1 MTKRRNNYKRQKNTK
16 IFFIILL
23 PFVVAAVI
31 EILVIGIFENG
42 LEKEPVQYD
51 VETVVEPITVPT
63 RKPIPSPETQI
74 NREQSSITRLI
85 DSIGQYSDNNEA
97 KSYTEEELLETLQNQ
112 KDLCAFTSLQSDEK
126 KVYAEIERAIE
137 TMEPEIKLSTTDEKV
152 IDKVLNCVL
161 MDHPEIF
168 YVDGYTYTE
177 YSRGDKVEYYGL
189 SVNYTMSK
197 EEILSSIE
205 KINAYTDACLSGM
218 STDMDEY
225 AKIKYVYEYLIDH
238 TEYNL
243 NAKENQNIC
252 SVFIYGQSVCHGYAK
267 AMQYLLREAG
277 VFSTVVYG
285 TVYGNEPHAWNL
297 VRSDGDYYYVDVTW
311 GDSSFRNDEDVIQEI
326 GVNYDYLCVT
336 TEEISKSHKIN
347 NIIDLPAC
355 TAVKDNYYVREGLYF
370 SEMDTDRL
378 AEIFRKDD
386 ILAGYVSIKCSDRQI
401 YQEMYNYLLEEEKIF
416 TLVKTDKIKYGTDA
430 EKYILTFLIS

>member
-1 MTKRRNNYKRQKNTK
+1 MSKRKNNVKRQKNTK

-23 PFVVAAVI
+23 PFVVAAAI
-31 EILVIGIFENG
+31 EILVIGIFNNG
-42 LEKEPVQYD
+42 YEKEPEQYD
-51 VETVVEPITVPT
+51 VEIAVDPIIVPS
-63 RKPIPSPETQI
+63 KEPIPSPSSQI
-74 NREQSSITRLI
+74 NREENSISRLI
-85 DSIGQYSDNNEA
+85 DSIGQYGDNNEA

-112 KDLCAFTSLQSDEK
+112 KDLCAFTSLQTEEK

-137 TMEPEIKLSTTDEKV
+137 TLEPEIKLSTTDEKV

-177 YSRGDKVEYYGL
+177 YSRGKTVEYYGL
-189 SVNYTMSK
+189 SVNYTMEK
-197 EEILSSIE
+197 EEILSAIE
-205 KINAYTDACLSGM
+205 KINIYTDTCLAGMPSGADDY
-218 STDMDEY
+218 T
-225 AKIKYVYEYLIDH
+225 KIKYLYEYLIEH
-238 TEYNL
+238 TEYVL
-243 NAKENQNIC
+243 NSEENQNIC
-252 SVFIYGQSVCHGYAK
+252 SVILYGQSVCQGYAK

-311 GDSSFRNDEDVIQEI
+311 GDSSFQGNDNSNQEI

-336 TEEISKSHKIN
+336 TDEICKSHEIK
-347 NIIDLPAC
+347 NIIELPEC

-370 SEMDTDRL
+370 TEMDTKRL
-378 AEIFRKDD
+378 AEIFRGNNEKAS
-386 ILAGYVSIKCSDRQI
+386 ISIKCADDAV
-401 YQEMYNYLLEEEKIF
+401 YKTMYNYLLEEQKIF

-430 EKYILTFLIS
+430 DKLTMSFQIN